1 MAGRMSGCMY
11 PGTDAG
17 AGTLVARLTTT
28 DPAPSYTLPHSLLQV
43 GKTLISFYNLKQS
56 GYYLGI

>member
-1 MAGRMSGCMY
+1 MY